1 MEFNQTIWAPQSTDD
16 GGLIRDDANGVS
28 CLFDGRNSTCCPFMQ
43 PHLRSV
49 VDVAS
54 SADVDDTISIQK
66 GDGGLRTVGSSGSG
80 SPLHVRPLHA

>member
-28 CLFDGRNSTCCPFMQ
+28 CLFDGRNSPCCPFMQ

-54 SADVDDTISIQK
+54 STDVDDTISIQK